1 MTALVEFVI
10 TIGSL
15 IGLSATVLYVWFK
28 VICGNNDVYEDDY
41 NFEDCLITKDGEKIP
56 YNEEDQ
62 E

>member
-28 VICGNNDVYEDDY
+28 VICGNSAQILCVVSNTQRFFVFTLE
-41 NFEDCLITKDGEKIP
+41 
-56 YNEEDQ
+56 Q
-62 E
+62 ESTYG